1 MHAKINEIYAY
12 LHGLWRYRWSAL
24 LIAWIV
30 GVIGWLVVYA
40 LPNQYIA
47 KTTVHIDTSSIMKP
61 LLRGL
66 AVETDPAEQL
76 QVMTRVLLSRENLLT
91 VMRETDMDL
100 AADTP
105 EEKEEMVRELARK
118 IWLTTGGERK
128 SKRGQQTSSIYEIRY
143 ESPSPE
149 MSYKV
154 VSTLLNTL
162 IEDTLST
169 GRTDTVMA
177 QDFLTEQIIEYEKRL
192 AESEKRMAAFKKKN
206 VGFMPNEKG
215 GYYSRLQRSE
225 EEIAQTK
232 SQLRLAKQRHAGLEQ
247 QLSGETAVSGGI
259 TPESA
264 AKLREYQNR
273 LDDLLMQFTNEHP
286 DVQAM
291 RSRIARLRASMA
303 AGDSQAGSSS
313 LDKTSVLYQELKIQ
327 ESQAKLE
334 VGKLQIMLA
343 EQQRNLEELQQS
355 IDIIPQVEADMAK
368 LDRDYQLNKE
378 RYLSL
383 VERRESAKLAQEVE
397 QSSNEI
403 TFKVVDAPV
412 VPLIPS
418 APNRPL
424 LLAGVLVVALG
435 AGAAWSV
442 LMFLL
447 FPTFVDFKQLRKA
460 IDLPVLG
467 TVSLQMTTEQILH
480 RKKHLTSYLLAMSL
494 LFGVFGGVLIFEKQG
509 SAQVRAL
516 ISEIGIYL

>member
-1 MHAKINEIYAY
+1 MHAQINEIYAY
-12 LHGLWRYRWSAL
+12 LHGLWRYRWSSL

-30 GVIGWLVVYA
+30 GVLGWLVVYA
-40 LPNQYIA
+40 LPDQYTA
-47 KTTVHIDTSSIMKP
+47 KTAVHIDTSSIMKP
-61 LLRGL
+61 LLKGL
-66 AVETDPAEQL
+66 ALETDPAEHL
-76 QVMTRVLLSRENLLT
+76 LVMTRVLLSRENLLA

-100 AADTP
+100 ATDSP
-105 EEKEEMVRELARK
+105 EEKEEMVKKLAGE
-118 IWLTTGGERK
+118 IWLSTGNN
-128 SKRGQQTSSIYEIRY
+128 RGLQARIYEISY
-143 ESPSPE
+143 QSPSAE
-149 MSYKV
+149 MAYKV

-162 IEDTLST
+162 IEDTLNS

-177 QDFLTEQIIEYEKRL
+177 QDFLSEQITEYEKRL
-192 AESEKRMAAFKKKN
+192 ADSEKRMAEFKKKN

-215 GYYSRLQRSE
+215 SYYGRLQRAE
-225 EEIAQTK
+225 EEISDIK
-232 SQLRLAKQRHAGLEQ
+232 SELRLAKLRNANLQQ
-247 QLSGETAVSGGI
+247 QLSGQAEVTGGMTA
-259 TPESA
+259 ESA
-264 AKLREYQNR
+264 TKLRDYQNR

-291 RSRIARLRASMA
+291 RTRITRLKASMA
-303 AGDSQAGSSS
+303 AGSDLQSSGS
-313 LDKTSVLYQELKIQ
+313 LDKSSVLYQELKIQ
-327 ESQAKLE
+327 ESEARLE

-343 EQQRNLEELQQS
+343 EKQRNLEELQQS
-355 IDIIPQVEADMAK
+355 IDIIPQVEADLAK
-368 LDRDYQLNKE
+368 LDRDYQLTKE

-383 VERRESAKLAQEVE
+383 VERRESARLAQDVE
-397 QSSNEI
+397 QNSSEI

-412 VPLIPS
+412 IPLIPS

-424 LLAGVLVVALG
+424 LLAGVLAAALA

-467 TVSLQMTTEQILH
+467 AVSLQMTDEQTSH
-480 RKKHLTSYLLAMSL
+480 RKSQLTSFLLAMSL
-494 LFGVFGGVLIFEKQG
+494 LFGVFGGVLLLEKPG

>member
-40 LPNQYIA
+40 LPDQYIA

-61 LLRGL
+61 LLKGL

-76 QVMTRVLLSRENLLT
+76 LVMTRVLLSRENLLT

-105 EEKEEMVRELARK
+105 EEKEKMVQELARK
-118 IWLTTGGERK
+118 IWLSTGA
-128 SKRGQQTSSIYEIRY
+128 SQKRRGVQTASIYEIRY

-192 AESEKRMAAFKKKN
+192 AESEKRMATFKKKN

-264 AKLREYQNR
+264 AKLREYQDR

-303 AGDSQAGSSS
+303 AGDIQAGSSS

-343 EQQRNLEELQQS
+343 EQQ
-355 IDIIPQVEADMAK
+355 
-368 LDRDYQLNKE
+368 
-378 RYLSL
+378 
-383 VERRESAKLAQEVE
+383 
-397 QSSNEI
+397 
-403 TFKVVDAPV
+403 
-412 VPLIPS
+412 
-418 APNRPL
+418 
-424 LLAGVLVVALG
+424 
-435 AGAAWSV
+435 
-442 LMFLL
+442 
-447 FPTFVDFKQLRKA
+447 
-460 IDLPVLG
+460 
-467 TVSLQMTTEQILH
+467 
-480 RKKHLTSYLLAMSL
+480 
-494 LFGVFGGVLIFEKQG
+494 
-509 SAQVRAL
+509 
-516 ISEIGIYL
+516 

>member
-1 MHAKINEIYAY
+1 MHEKINEIYGY

-40 LPNQYIA
+40 LPDQYSA

-61 LLRGL
+61 LLKGL

-76 QVMTRVLLSRENLLT
+76 LVMTRIMLSRENLLA

-100 AADTP
+100 EADTP
-105 EEKEEMVRELARK
+105 EEKEEMVRELAGK
-118 IWLTTGGERK
+118 IWMDTGG
-128 SKRGQQTSSIYEIRY
+128 SKNRRGPQASIYEIGY
-143 ESPSPE
+143 QSHSPE
-149 MSYKV
+149 LAYKV

-162 IEDTLST
+162 IEDTLSS

-177 QDFLTEQIIEYEKRL
+177 QDFLSEQIAEYEKRL
-192 AESEKRMAAFKKKN
+192 AESEKRMAEFKKKN
-206 VGFMPNEKG
+206 VGFMPTEKG
-215 GYYSRLQRSE
+215 SYYNRLQRLE
-225 EEIAQTK
+225 EEIAETK
-232 SQLRLAKQRHAGLEQ
+232 SQLRLAKQRHTDLQQ
-247 QLSGETAVSGGI
+247 QLSGEASVDVGMSA
-259 TPESA
+259 ESA
-264 AKLREYQNR
+264 TKLRDYQNR

-291 RSRIARLRASMA
+291 RARIARLRASMA
-303 AGDSQAGSSS
+303 AGDDLAGSGT
-313 LDKTSVLYQELKIQ
+313 LDKTSVLYQELRIQ
-327 ESQAKLE
+327 ESQARLE

-343 EQQRNLEELQQS
+343 EKQRNLEELQQS
-355 IDIIPQVEADMAK
+355 IDIIPQVEADLAK
-368 LDRDYQLNKE
+368 LDRDYQLNKD
-378 RYLSL
+378 RYISL
-383 VERRESAKLAQEVE
+383 VERRESAKLAQKVE
-397 QSSNEI
+397 QTSNEI

-424 LLAGVLVVALG
+424 LLVGVLVAALA
-435 AGAAWSV
+435 AGAAWSL

-447 FPTFVDFKQLRKA
+447 FPTFVDFKQLRKT

-467 TVSLQMTTEQILH
+467 SVRLQMTGEQISH
-480 RKKHLTSYLLAMSL
+480 RKTQLTSFLLAMSL
-494 LFGVFGGVLIFEKQG
+494 LFGVFGGVLLLEKPG

>member
-1 MHAKINEIYAY
+1 MHAQINEIYAY
-12 LHGLWRYRWSAL
+12 LHGLWRYRWSSL

-30 GVIGWLVVYA
+30 GVLGWLVIYA
-40 LPNQYIA
+40 LPNQYVA
-47 KTTVHIDTSSIMKP
+47 KTAVHIDTSSIMKP
-61 LLRGL
+61 LLKGL

-76 QVMTRVLLSRENLLT
+76 QVMTRVLLSRDNLLV

-100 AADTP
+100 AVDTP
-105 EEKEEMVRELARK
+105 EEREEMVQELAGK
-118 IWLTTGGERK
+118 IWLSSG
-128 SKRGQQTSSIYEIRY
+128 SKRRGVQASIYEIGY
-143 ESPSPE
+143 KSTSPE
-149 MSYKV
+149 MAYKV

-162 IEDTLST
+162 IEDTLSS

-192 AESEKRMAAFKKKN
+192 AGSEKRMAEFQKKN

-215 GYYSRLQRSE
+215 GYYARLQRSE
-225 EEIAQTK
+225 EEISDTR
-232 SQLRLAKQRHAGLEQ
+232 SQLRLAKQRRAGLQQ
-247 QLSGETAVSGGI
+247 QLSGETAVSSGI

-264 AKLREYQNR
+264 ARLREYQER

-291 RSRIARLRASMA
+291 RQRIARSKASMA
-303 AGDSQAGSSS
+303 AGSDLAGSGS

-327 ESQAKLE
+327 ESNARLE

-368 LDRDYQLNKE
+368 LDRDYQLNKD

-383 VERRESAKLAQEVE
+383 VERRESAKLAQKVE
-397 QSSNEI
+397 QNSNEI

-412 VPLIPS
+412 IPLIPS

-424 LLAGVLVVALG
+424 LLAGILVVALG

-467 TVSLQMTTEQILH
+467 TVRLQMTDEQVRH
-480 RKKHLTSYLLAMSL
+480 RKTQLTSFLLAMSL
-494 LFGVFGGVLIFEKQG
+494 LIGVFGGVLLLEEPG
-509 SAQVRAL
+509 SARVRAL

>member
-1 MHAKINEIYAY
+1 MHAQINEIYAY
-12 LHGLWRYRWSAL
+12 LHGLWRYRWSSL

-30 GVIGWLVVYA
+30 GVLGWLVVYA
-40 LPNQYIA
+40 LPNQYEA
-47 KTTVHIDTSSIMKP
+47 KAVVHIDTSSIMKP
-61 LLRGL
+61 LLKGL

-76 QVMTRVLLSRENLLT
+76 MVMTRVLLSRENLLV

-100 AADTP
+100 AVDTP
-105 EEKEEMVRELARK
+105 EEREEMVQELAGK
-118 IWLTTGGERK
+118 IWLSSGSNR
-128 SKRGQQTSSIYEIRY
+128 RGAVASIYSIGY
-143 ESPSPE
+143 QSPSPD
-149 MSYKV
+149 MAYKV

-162 IEDTLST
+162 IEDTLSS

-177 QDFLTEQIIEYEKRL
+177 QDFLSEQINEYEKRL
-192 AESEKRMAAFKKKN
+192 AESEARMAEFKKKN

-215 GYYSRLQRSE
+215 GYYSRLQRAE
-225 EEIAQTK
+225 EEIADTK
-232 SQLRLAKQRHAGLEQ
+232 SELRLAKLRLANLQQ
-247 QLSGETAVSGGI
+247 QLSGQAAVTGGMTA
-259 TPESA
+259 ESA
-264 AKLREYQNR
+264 TRLRDYQNK

-303 AGDSQAGSSS
+303 AGSDLENSGS

-327 ESQAKLE
+327 ESQARLE
-334 VGKLQIMLA
+334 VGKLQIILA
-343 EQQRNLEELQQS
+343 EQQRNLEELQGS
-355 IDIIPQVEADMAK
+355 IDIIPQVEADLTKM
-368 LDRDYQLNKE
+368 DRDYQLTKE

-383 VERRESAKLAQEVE
+383 VERRESAKLAQKVE
-397 QSSNEI
+397 QNSNEI

-435 AGAAWSV
+435 AGAAWSL

-460 IDLPVLG
+460 VDLPVLG
-467 TVSLQMTTEQILH
+467 AVSLQMTDEQISH
-480 RKKHLTSYLLAMSL
+480 RKTQLTSFLLAMSL
-494 LFGVFGGVLIFEKQG
+494 LFGVFGGVLLLEEPG

>member
-1 MHAKINEIYAY
+1 MHEKINEAYAY

-30 GVIGWLVVYA
+30 GVVGWLVVYA
-40 LPNQYIA
+40 LPDQYVA
-47 KTTVHIDTSSIMKP
+47 KTAVHIDTSSIMKP
-61 LLRGL
+61 LLKGL

-76 QVMTRVLLSRENLLT
+76 LVMTRVLLSRENLLA
-91 VMRETDMDL
+91 VMHATDMDL

-105 EEKEEMVRELARK
+105 EEKEEMVQKLASE
-118 IWLTTGGERK
+118 IWLTTGDSRSTG
-128 SKRGQQTSSIYEIRY
+128 GGSIYEISY
-143 ESPSPE
+143 GSNSPE
-149 MSYKV
+149 MAYKV

-162 IEDTLST
+162 IEDTLGA

-177 QDFLTEQIIEYEKRL
+177 QDFLTEQITEYEKRL
-192 AESEKRMAAFKKKN
+192 ADSEKRMAEFQKKN
-206 VGFMPNEKG
+206 VGFMPGEKG
-215 GYYSRLQRSE
+215 GYYTRLQRSE
-225 EEIAQTK
+225 EEIAATK
-232 SQLRLAKQRHAGLEQ
+232 SELRLAKQQLAELQQ
-247 QLSGETAVSGGI
+247 QLSGQTAVTTGGI
-259 TPESA
+259 TAESA

-303 AGDSQAGSSS
+303 AGDDLAGSGS
-313 LDKTSVLYQELKIQ
+313 LDKTSVLYQELKMQ
-327 ESQAKLE
+327 ESQARLE
-334 VGKLQIMLA
+334 VGKLQIILA
-343 EQQRNLEELQQS
+343 EKQRNLEELQQS
-355 IDIIPQVEADMAK
+355 IDIIPQVEADLAK

-383 VERRESAKLAQEVE
+383 VERRESAKLAQKVE
-397 QSSNEI
+397 QNSNEI
-403 TFKVVDAPV
+403 TFKVVDAPI

-418 APNRPL
+418 APDRPL
-424 LLAGVLVVALG
+424 LLAGVLAAALA

-467 TVSLQMTTEQILH
+467 AVALQMTDEQVSH
-480 RKKHLTSYLLAMSL
+480 RKKQLTSFLLAMSL
-494 LFGVFGGVLIFEKQG
+494 LFCVFGGVLLLEKPG
-509 SAQVRAL
+509 STQVRAF
-516 ISEIGIYL
+516 ITEIGIYL